1 MNKKQAQ
8 NHVYQGLA
16 PAFWYNSSN
25 KGKEKDVERPL
36 NVYDFCLGMYNNYS
50 MNQLML
56 DIPTAYEPEENH
68 PSYQINQ
75 LVESL
80 DFTDEYT
87 TGRYPYHP
95 RLLLKLVLFAYTRG
109 IRYGRMIERFADEN
123 KVAM

>member
-1 MNKKQAQ
+1 
-8 NHVYQGLA
+8 
-16 PAFWYNSSN
+16 
-25 KGKEKDVERPL
+25 
-36 NVYDFCLGMYNNYS
+36 
-50 MNQLML
+50 ML

-68 PSYQINQ
+68 PAYQINQ

-123 KVAM
+123 KVAMWLNQG